1 MRYIIALFSL
11 SLFLA
16 SSATAKPLALDPVYL
31 RSDGAIMTLTSGHLV
46 DPYFPTKALIM
57 AQDAGMNNTKL
68 ATAWI
73 KWMLA
78 RQNENGLFSRYCF
91 KEGEQ
96 IYDVCA
102 NADADDAMLAMW
114 IELLYRMAPRTGLP
128 KAWQESAEKAQYQ
141 LDTLY
146 NPQATVFFISSTM
159 PVGLL
164 MDNIEIYAAFKRIE
178 REAIR
183 LGDSKLALAYR
194 GKAEHLKIG
203 IITTFWDDKNK
214 RYIASTQSR
223 SENSFYPDTVVQL
236 IPMFHGFTIAKTA
249 SQDHFYKDWMKQHR
263 NEWFALIG
271 NDYPWGMLA
280 VLADKRGDFKTASC
294 WLQQTTPYR
303 HTNVWNILDE
313 TAFQIVQSKLQG
325 KNTQCTGD
333 AL

>member
-1 MRYIIALFSL
+1 
-11 SLFLA
+11 
-16 SSATAKPLALDPVYL
+16 
-31 RSDGAIMTLTSGHLV
+31 MTLTSGHLV
-46 DPYFPTKALIM
+46 DPYFPTKALLM
-57 AQDAGMNNTKL
+57 AQDSGMNNPKL
-68 ATAWI
+68 ANAWI
-73 KWMLA
+73 NWMLA

-96 IYDVCA
+96 TYEACA
-102 NADADDAMLAMW
+102 DADADDAMLAMW

-128 KAWQESAEKAQYQ
+128 KAWQDSAEKAQYQ

-146 NPQATVFFISSTM
+146 NPQATVFFISKTM

-164 MDNIEIYAAFKRIE
+164 MDNIEIYAAFIRIE
-178 REAIR
+178 REALR
-183 LGDSKLALAYR
+183 LGDSKRATDYR

-203 IITTFWDDKNK
+203 IIGTFWDDKSK

-223 SENSFYPDTVVQL
+223 KDNSFYPDTVVQL
-236 IPMFHGFTIAKTA
+236 IPMLHGFTISNAS
-249 SQDHFYKDWMKQHR
+249 SQDHAYKDWMKRHR
-263 NEWFALIG
+263 GEWFALIG

-280 VLADKRGDFKTASC
+280 VLADRRGDFKTAGC
-294 WLQQTTPYR
+294 WLQQATPYR

-325 KNTQCTGD
+325 KNTLCAGD